1 MSMVLRRRR
10 DGTPV
15 NDLPA
20 LRRITPYLLR
30 TRTGSAVYFPQRIE
44 VDRLLVWLDETNAG
58 RPTDQRVTVF
68 HVILTALA
76 RTLML
81 RPEVNRFIAGRRTYQ
96 HKDISVS
103 FIVKTE
109 MSDEAPETQVR
120 IVFTGRET
128 IDQVR
133 DLVNGAVRGKRGD
146 ARGRDDQLLALF
158 GSWPR
163 PALDLIARLV
173 ATLDYHNA
181 LPAFLMD
188 AIPLYTSVYVVNA
201 GSIGIDPPFHH
212 LYEYGSASAFVA
224 LGAIHKEA
232 VVDEHGHVVAK
243 NCLNAVY
250 TLDERASDGFYFART
265 AEVFRRLVADP
276 ELLSTPDPGVD
287 DILSD
292 WPRTSG

>member
-1 MSMVLRRRR
+1 MSMVFRRRR
-10 DGTPV
+10 DGIPV
-15 NDLPA
+15 SDLPA

-44 VDRLLVWLDETNAG
+44 VYRLLAWLEETNAG
-58 RPTDQRVTVF
+58 RPADQRITLF
-68 HVILTALA
+68 HVILTAIA
-76 RTLML
+76 RTVRL

-103 FIVKTE
+103 FVIKAE
-109 MSDEAPETQVR
+109 MSDEAPETEVR

-128 IDQVR
+128 LEQVR
-133 DLVNGAVRGKRGD
+133 DLVNGAVGGKRGSE
-146 ARGRDDQLLALF
+146 RGRDDQLTDFFA
-158 GSWPR
+158 SWPR
-163 PALDLIARLV
+163 PILDLIARLV

-212 LYEYGSASAFVA
+212 LYEYGSASVFVA
-224 LGAIHKEA
+224 LGAVHKEA
-232 VVDEHGHVVAK
+232 VVDQGQVVAK
-243 NCLNAVY
+243 DCLNAVY

-276 ELLSTPDPGVD
+276 QLLSAPDLGVD
-287 DILSD
+287 EILSG
-292 WPRTSG
+292 WPHRSG